1 MSLKNEKDVNTK
13 LVVIRLIA
21 CQSALDYNEV
31 SYISSYCLIMYN
43 AGVTKC
49 LVKQCLTR
57 Q

>member
-13 LVVIRLIA
+13 LVMIRLIA

-43 AGVTKC
+43 AGVTNN
-49 LVKQCLTR
+49 V
-57 Q
+57 